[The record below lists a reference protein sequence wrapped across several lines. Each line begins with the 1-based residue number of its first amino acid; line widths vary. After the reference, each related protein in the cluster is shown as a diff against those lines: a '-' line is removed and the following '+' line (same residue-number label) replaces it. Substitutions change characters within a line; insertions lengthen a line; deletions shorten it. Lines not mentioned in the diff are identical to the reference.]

1 MDARTQEEVIKQIII
16 AFLITFS
23 AIGKSNACPARAIE
37 KEKVADLMSATFFV
51 GIKLIIYHNNLIF
64 EIKKAPTIW

>member
-23 AIGKSNACPARAIE
+23 AIGKSNARPARAIE
-37 KEKVADLMSATFFV
+37 KDKVADLMSATF
-51 GIKLIIYHNNLIF
+51 LLELSLLYII
-64 EIKKAPTIW
+64 TI